1 MSPKNGFES
10 FIHDH
15 SSGFSALAQRP
26 GRGNLYGRLCHGSSC
41 FRSRRRRVQ
50 TSPTEGRM
58 PSRKDL
64 ERSTSSA
71 RLFFTFRFPVF
82 FHLAGLSKPRCK
94 KSQICRQ
101 NHRSASRWQAPVP
114 CFIPSPSN
122 RTFGGYKRAL
132 SRIVDFL
139 YSAGDEASKFAIRD
153 CAGRSVQ
160 VVIGNRSFIV
170 LMSLTTLTERSN
182 WSNISPMF

>member
-1 MSPKNGFES
+1 MQKIPNLQTKPSFGFQVA
-10 FIHDH
+10 
-15 SSGFSALAQRP
+15 G
-26 GRGNLYGRLCHGSSC
+26 
-41 FRSRRRRVQ
+41 
-50 TSPTEGRM
+50 
-58 PSRKDL
+58 
-64 ERSTSSA
+64 TSSM
-71 RLFFTFRFPVF
+71 
-82 FHLAGLSKPRCK
+82 FHSF
-94 KSQICRQ
+94 SIQ
-101 NHRSASRWQAPVP
+101 
-114 CFIPSPSN
+114 SN
-122 RTFGGYKRAL
+122 LLGGYKRAL